1 MRICSRC
8 KNPGEFR
15 KSSRGPCKACDKDIR
30 FRDRDKIATWMK
42 KYRVDNREEIA
53 VRAKRRY
60 LNNRSRFWCTGTVRS
75 HKRRGF
81 KVEFAPVELWQI
93 AKDTTHCGICNCRLI
108 WVSTTGQCMLSTPTL
123 DRINNNGVLT
133 LKNTQIICMQ
143 CNTTKGSRTMKEFIS
158 YCAMVANKLGVK
170 QYVKSIRTDTQL
182 Q

>member
-1 MRICSRC
+1 
-8 KNPGEFR
+8 
-15 KSSRGPCKACDKDIR
+15 
-30 FRDRDKIATWMK
+30 
-42 KYRVDNREEIA
+42 
-53 VRAKRRY
+53 
-60 LNNRSRFWCTGTVRS
+60 
-75 HKRRGF
+75 
-81 KVEFAPVELWQI
+81 
-93 AKDTTHCGICNCRLI
+93 
-108 WVSTTGQCMLSTPTL
+108 MLSTPTL